1 MQETGDA
8 GSIPG
13 SRRSSGEGNGNP
25 LQSSCLQNPMEK
37 KKKKKKSHG
46 ERSLAGY
53 RPWSCKES
61 DRTEQLSTHTCREQQ
76 GCGWN
81 GGTLVLET
89 PHPVSSC
96 LTSCLRLGQGSQW
109 ADRVLGPKTKCYTSS
124 LLQKSFP
131 LSTPSL
137 PTLLAIIRWKVSPR
151 EEAEPPET
159 LRKFRA
165 QHTDTQPGCPELRLC
180 VMEERG
186 KPDHRRP
193 GGWFQDSG

>member
-1 MQETGDA
+1 MQEKGDA

-25 LQSSCLQNPMEK
+25 LQSSCLQKP
-37 KKKKKKSHG
+37 HG

-61 DRTEQLSTHTCREQQ
+61 DRTERLSTHTCREQQ
-76 GCGWN
+76 GCGFSS
-81 GGTLVLET
+81 GTLVLET

-96 LTSCLRLGQGSQW
+96 LTPCLRLGQGSQW

-124 LLQKSFP
+124 LLRKSFP

-137 PTLLAIIRWKVSPR
+137 PTLLAIIRWNVSPR

-159 LRKFRA
+159 LSKFRA
-165 QHTDTQPGCPELRLC
+165 QHTDTQPRCLELRLC